1 MKISK
6 AALNAIYLG
15 TLCSLSYLGVYIV
28 RNVLGAATPDMITSS
43 GYTEAYLGEVASMFF
58 IVYAVGQLINGV
70 IGDRIK
76 AKWMISFGLLFA
88 GIFNFVF
95 CKLIDFKLPAMIAY
109 GAMGFFLAMIYGP
122 MSKVVSESMNLVYAT
137 RCTLGFTFASFIG
150 TPGAGVLAAF
160 LGWEDVF
167 TVSSIV
173 IVVMAIACFVCF
185 EIFERKGIVKY
196 NMLGDKNNKEK
207 GEKKSFDDILKM
219 LYRREI
225 IKYTVVSITT
235 GIVRTSVVFWL
246 ATYIS
251 QELKFAPKTAAGL
264 YTAAT
269 LVISFTAF
277 IAVFVYEALGR
288 NMGKTLLVMF
298 AAAVAFFM
306 GVYFIKQP
314 IVNIALLVL
323 AIMASNGATT
333 VLWSCYCPSLA
344 DTGLVSSVTGFLDF
358 FSYMAAAIANVLF
371 AHAVTDI
378 GWGNLILVWAAIML
392 VGVIISIP
400 WKVIFKKQDKW
411 I

>member
-6 AALNAIYLG
+6 AALSAIYLG

-28 RNVLGAATPDMITSS
+28 RNVLSAATPDMITSN

-95 CKLIDFKLPAMIAY
+95 CKLIDFRLPAMIAY
-109 GAMGFFLAMIYGP
+109 GMMGFFLAMIYGP

-150 TPGAGVLAAF
+150 TPSAGLLASF
-160 LGWEDVF
+160 LGWQDVF

-173 IVVMAIACFVCF
+173 VIVMAIACFICF

-196 NMLGDKNNKEK
+196 NMLGDKKNKDNT
-207 GEKKSFDDILKM
+207 EKKSFKDIIKM
-219 LYRREI
+219 LLGREI
-225 IKYTVVSITT
+225 IKYTLVSIIT

-246 ATYIS
+246 PTYIS
-251 QELKFAPKTAAGL
+251 QWLNFDPKTSAAL

-269 LVISFTAF
+269 LIISFTAF
-277 IAVFVYEALGR
+277 IAVFVYERLGR

-298 AAAVAFFM
+298 VVAAACFF
-306 GVYFIKQP
+306 GVYFVKQAY
-314 IVNIALLVL
+314 INIALMVL

-333 VLWSCYCPSLA
+333 MLWSCYCPSLA

-358 FSYMAAAIANVLF
+358 FSYMAAAVANILF
-371 AHAVTDI
+371 AHAVTGI
-378 GWGNLILVWAAIML
+378 GWGNLILVWTGITLA
-392 VGVIISIP
+392 GVIVSIP
-400 WKVIFKKQDKW
+400 WKVMFKKQDKW